1 MGHGSPYI
9 LDSTLAG
16 SGFKVEGMGMPHP
29 PKKKACKPRKA
40 HLPNGSL
47 HHSKRFNKST
57 KYPGGT
63 ASPVASSELPSNSFQ
78 MNLKMT
84 CPAAH
89 GSVEVYQYFGE
100 KLLIVAYE

>member
-1 MGHGSPYI
+1 MGVCTTTPK
-9 LDSTLAG
+9 DS
-16 SGFKVEGMGMPHP
+16 F
-29 PKKKACKPRKA
+29 
-40 HLPNGSL
+40 
-47 HHSKRFNKST
+47 FST

-63 ASPVASSELPSNSFQ
+63 ASPVVPSSELPSNSFQ

-89 GSVEVYQYFGE
+89 VSVEVYQYFGE

>member
-1 MGHGSPYI
+1 MGVCNTTPK
-9 LDSTLAG
+9 DS
-16 SGFKVEGMGMPHP
+16 F
-29 PKKKACKPRKA
+29 
-40 HLPNGSL
+40 
-47 HHSKRFNKST
+47 FST

-63 ASPVASSELPSNSFQ
+63 ASPVPSSELPSNSFQ

-89 GSVEVYQYFGE
+89 VSVEVYQYFGE